1 MKNNQEEFIM
11 TDNKIIAV
19 LELVNKKWKER
30 ILDGTV
36 DKPAVLQDIQTSLS
50 AITKNITVDTRP
62 DQFAIEGRDGIS
74 RITIVTNIGVF
85 TVKNPKQPQMKI
97 GAIRDFED
105 ISSAYP
111 GLQ

>member
-36 DKPAVLQDIQTSLS
+36 DKPAVLQDIQTSLAS
-50 AITKNITVDTRP
+50 ITKNITVDTRP

-85 TVKNPKQPQMKI
+85 TVKNPKPPLQKI
-97 GAIRDFED
+97 NTNKYFD

-111 GLQ
+111 GLK